1 MVDALNKFD
10 ILTEKLIKIGK
21 SHNLLRIPM
30 FIAIMT
36 LVLAE
41 GVYELARKAYRF
53 LFKKR
58 FLSKALSFAVAWFMF
73 APFYQPAVIF
83 AMEETSVSEP
93 SQTETEEETDP
104 EETTSEETT
113 SGETN
118 PEETTSSESSS
129 EETTSE
135 ETSSSSS
142 DTEISESSPSS
153 DSDNTDTTPT
163 VSDSSPETEVP
174 EGDPSETESSSV
186 TPSET
191 ELPETTEMPPM
202 MMAVPPDENTVYISS
217 ADQLY
222 YFFSHRD
229 SSGNKYD
236 SEGNTI
242 DNSAKNVE
250 LMADI
255 DCSQL
260 SDEAKEILGYTSSN
274 PALPMITTYSGVFNG
289 NGYVIK
295 NVTFSVT
302 NCKEGTNGTICYYKD
317 KFSAM
322 FYKMNGTVMNLGF
335 DNVTASTGGTG
346 GNKHA
351 AIIAHTASGTIKNCF
366 IVNSQITG
374 TAVGYFVYINKS
386 VLNCYSGGVTI
397 TKLASGAKYTNGA
410 QHFNT
415 PADCTDDK
423 MEILNQNNTGA
434 IWYKGTSPDYTKN
447 YGYPTTEETI
457 PVVFYKDENENEFSS
472 SPVNEL
478 LFKCEFDEDGN
489 IKDGTQKAT
498 QSTYSIVEGSKLY
511 LPDNIDY
518 LNNGIVM
525 PKHTFGG
532 WKINGETVLEVK
544 YDTEGQ
550 LDKEANKNQYYTIKS
565 SDISDGKVEVYAI
578 WNRALSYRLVFV
590 DQSDAKINIYP
601 DAETEEDKYRTP
613 PINAGFPY
621 EDTEKIPAK
630 DSDKPEEGLS
640 DADLGYEFVGWYRY
654 NPDTRE
660 YISEEPWD
668 FWSDTPSKA
677 GKDEDI
683 YNDDGE
689 ATITLKEFFKPIE
702 YTITLDLNGGTLENY
717 EDTINYDITTP
728 NVTLPT
734 TPKKT
739 GYRFIAWEVTVS
751 DDTTAIPLGDIS
763 VLNPSTDKK
772 LANITVKA
780 KWEAI
785 KYKIAYDINADTYV
799 TNDDP
804 IEMSEHQFD
813 SVAGDTATRLN
824 ANTFTR
830 DHYTFIGWAKEES
843 RGEKVFDDK
852 AEITENLADE
862 EGEIVTLYAVWQPVE
877 YDITYVN
884 AENGTCPSIDT
895 VETTYTVIEN
905 SNVKKYTADML
916 SIELKDI
923 TCKGYELTNIQCTG
937 GTVSTV
943 NGKYVITIPAGDS
956 FPTEIEITGQWEPVT
971 YTVEIN
977 NDGGWQGNFSL
988 DLLNKEYNILTGY
1001 DRLPTDYLKRNY
1013 YQFLGWNVTFD
1024 TDCSTLTEVT
1034 EIPAG
1039 SYGNATATAIWDP
1052 VDFGITVEL
1061 DEDATLDGEIP
1072 STYNNTTVF
1081 ELGCTPVKK
1090 GYTFTGWEISSQYD
1104 NNGNFPEEPVID
1116 FVINNNFGDVKLTAT
1131 FKINQYTI
1139 SFDTD
1144 GGSEI
1149 PSEVQ
1154 DFDTL
1159 INEPDEIPVKE
1170 GYNFVGWYDEDGNEF
1185 LFDENAKVPDEDI
1198 TIYAK
1203 WEIQTFDVVFETNG
1217 GSTVET
1223 QVVEYGNTA
1232 ERPQNPTKPDNGN
1245 KKYHFLG
1252 WFSDEGCTNIFNFS
1266 TPIKESKTVYAKWV
1280 EYTEVAPLKLYNV
1293 SYKTSDD
1300 SEEAFSIGN
1309 FANGEQI
1316 ILPSVPDDI
1325 INHKVFKGF
1334 IIKDDAS
1341 VIYNANDVFT
1351 INGID
1356 DEEGNPLPVILVAVW
1371 DVERH
1376 TVTFLDDDGETEI
1389 APKQEIEYNKRA
1401 TAPSPEKR
1409 GFIFKGWFAEDG
1421 SEFSFDTQ
1429 ITTDIVLKAKW
1440 EEVIIPETPSRPGS
1454 SGSSGVKYDKTIRVT
1469 ELPDGITAPEEFFK
1483 VTADMDD
1490 FKSSVDVRITN
1501 ASESAEEE
1509 LKRLLRLNTDIPDED
1524 IFVFDISL
1532 YERGTDRKITLP
1544 TDTMVSLTIPVCDK
1558 FTTNLEKVR
1567 VVSVHNGKLVI
1578 YPEPYMSVSEGYI
1591 LVNFSSDKF
1600 STFAFVLDRDNQ
1612 ITDLSASAPS
1622 AIAAEMMLYAP
1633 PAIMP
1638 AISGVIVNGKTK
1650 LRISRKRKIYKVL
1663 RKFH

>member
-1 MVDALNKFD
+1 MVDTLNKFD

-30 FIAIMT
+30 FIAIMI

-113 SGETN
+113 SEG
-118 PEETTSSESSS
+118 
-129 EETTSE
+129 
-135 ETSSSSS
+135 TSSSSS

-163 VSDSSPETEVP
+163 DSDSSTETGVTE
-174 EGDPSETESSSV
+174 EDPSETENSSV

-202 MMAVPPDENTVYISS
+202 MMAVPPDENTVYIST

-222 YFFSHRD
+222 YFLSNLD
-229 SSGNKYD
+229 PNGNQMVD
-236 SEGNTI
+236 AEGNTLN
-242 DNSAKNVE
+242 NSDKNVV
-250 LMADI
+250 LTADI
-255 DCSQL
+255 DCSTCT
-260 SDEAKEILGYTSSN
+260 LGIK
-274 PALPMITTYSGVFNG
+274 LPQMKTYNGTFDG
-289 NGYVIK
+289 NGYIIK
-295 NVTFSVT
+295 NATFS
-302 NCKEGTNGTICYYKD
+302 GTACRSSGRQYCGDGYGTFYGMFFTLNGP
-317 KFSAM
+317 
-322 FYKMNGTVMNLGF
+322 VMNLGF
-335 DNVTASTGGTG
+335 DTVVSSAGGTG
-346 GNKHA
+346 GYNHA
-351 AIIAHTASGTIKNCF
+351 ALVAHTVSSTGAIKNCF
-366 IVNSQITG
+366 AVNSTIK
-374 TAVGYFVYINKS
+374 ASEVSYFKYYGSGS
-386 VLNCYSGGVTI
+386 VLNSYIGGCNIVRKDALYSDGSSVF
-397 TKLASGAKYTNGA
+397 K
-410 QHFNT
+410 T
-415 PADCTDDK
+415 PADCTDAK
-423 MEILNQNNTGA
+423 LETLNLNNTGDT
-434 IWYKGTSPDYTKN
+434 WYKGTSPDYTKN
-447 YGYPTTEETI
+447 YGYPTTEKTI
-457 PVVFYKDENENEFSS
+457 PVVFYKENKNNNKTEFSS
-472 SPVNEL
+472 TPTDDL
-478 LFKCEFDEDGN
+478 LFRCEFNDDGS

-498 QSTYSIVEGSKLY
+498 QSTYSVVEGSKLY
-511 LPDNIDY
+511 LPDNIDHINE
-518 LNNGIVM
+518 LLA
-525 PKHTFGG
+525 KHKFLG
-532 WKINGETVLEVK
+532 WAINGDTVLTAE
-544 YDTEGQ
+544 YDAEGNP
-550 LDKEANKNQYYTIKS
+550 DTEANKNQYYTIKS
-565 SDISDGKVEVYAI
+565 SDISNDKLEVYAV
-578 WNRALSYRLVFV
+578 WDFNPAYRLVFV
-590 DQSDAKINIYP
+590 NQSDEKIKIYP
-601 DAETEEDKYRTP
+601 DAENEEDKYRTP
-613 PINAGFPY
+613 FINAGFPLS
-621 EDTEKIPAK
+621 EEMIGMVPASDPAHPEK
-630 DSDKPEEGLS
+630 GLS
-640 DADLGYEFVGWYRY
+640 AADLGYEFVGWYRY

-702 YTITLDLNGGTLENY
+702 YTITLDADGGTLGNY
-717 EDTINYDITTP
+717 EDTINYNVTTP

-734 TPKKT
+734 AIQRT
-739 GYRFIAWEVTVS
+739 GYHFRGWEVTIS
-751 DDTTAIPLGDIS
+751 DDTTAIPLGDIE
-763 VLNPSTDKK
+763 VLNPATDKK

-785 KYKIAYDINADTYV
+785 KYKIAYAIDAETYI

-830 DHYTFIGWAKEES
+830 DHYTFIGWAKEP

-852 AEITENLADE
+852 AEITENLASV
-862 EGEIVTLYAVWQPVE
+862 EGEIFTLYAVWQPIE

-884 AENGTCPSIDT
+884 AENGAFPSISS
-895 VETTYTVIEN
+895 EEMEYTIIKN
-905 SNVKKYTADML
+905 DNVKKYTANDLM
-916 SIELKDI
+916 IELEDI
-923 TCKGYELTNIQCTG
+923 TCKGYELTDIQCTG
-937 GTVSTV
+937 GTISTV
-943 NGKYVITIPAGDS
+943 DDKYVINIPTGDS
-956 FPTEIEITGQWEPVT
+956 FPTSLTITGEWEPIT
-971 YTVEIN
+971 YTVEFDRNGGTWKN
-977 NDGGWQGNFSL
+977 NYSANL
-988 DLLNKEYNILTGY
+988 INKEYNIITGY
-1001 DRLPTDYLKRNY
+1001 DSFPTDYIERKY
-1013 YQFLGWNVTFD
+1013 YQFLGWNVNFD
-1024 TDCSTLTEVT
+1024 TDCSVLTEVT
-1034 EIPAG
+1034 EIPKG
-1039 SYGNATATAIWDP
+1039 SYGNATATAVWNP
-1052 VDFGITVEL
+1052 VDFNIEV
-1061 DEDATLDGEIP
+1061 DLDGGTLAKSIP
-1072 STYNNTTVF
+1072 STYNNETVF
-1081 ELGCTPVKK
+1081 DLGCTPIKE
-1090 GYTFTGWEISSQYD
+1090 GHTFTGWEIVAD
-1104 NNGNFPEEPVID
+1104 GFENNGNFPEEKVIN
-1116 FVINNNFGDVKLTAT
+1116 FEINNNFGDITLTAT

-1149 PSEVQ
+1149 PSKVQ
-1154 DFDTL
+1154 DFGTL
-1159 INEPDEIPVKE
+1159 ISEPDEIPVKE
-1170 GYNFVGWYDEDGNEF
+1170 GYNFISWCDEDGNEF
-1185 LFDENAKVPDEDI
+1185 SFDENAKVPAEDV

-1203 WEIQTFDVVFETNG
+1203 WEIQTFNVVFDTDG

-1223 QVVEYGNTA
+1223 QIIEYGNVA
-1232 ERPQNPTKPDNGN
+1232 ERPQNPTKPDNGDT
-1245 KKYHFLG
+1245 KYRFLG
-1252 WFSDEGCTNIFNFS
+1252 WFSDEGCTVAFDFS
-1266 TPIKESKTVYAKWV
+1266 TPIKENKTIYAKWV
-1280 EYTEVAPLKLYNV
+1280 DYTEDAPLKLYNV
-1293 SYKTSDD
+1293 SYKTNDN
-1300 SEEAFSIGN
+1300 SEETFSIGD

-1376 TVTFLDDDGETEI
+1376 TVTFIDDDGETEI

-1454 SGSSGVKYDKTIRVT
+1454 SGSSGVKYDKTIRIT

-1524 IFVFDISL
+1524 IFIFDISL
-1532 YERGTDRKITLP
+1532 YQRGTDRKITLP

-1638 AISGVIVNGKTK
+1638 AISGVVVNGKTK

>member
-1 MVDALNKFD
+1 MVDTLNKFD

-58 FLSKALSFAVAWFMF
+58 FLSKVLSFAVAWFMF
-73 APFYQPAVIF
+73 APFYQPAIIF

-104 EETTSEETT
+104 EETISEETT

-118 PEETTSSESSS
+118 SEETTSSESSS

-135 ETSSSSS
+135 GTSSSSS

-163 VSDSSPETEVP
+163 DSDSSPETEVP
-174 EGDPSETESSSV
+174 EGDPSETENSSV

-191 ELPETTEMPPM
+191 ELPKETILPL
-202 MMAVPPDENTVYISS
+202 MAEPTDESVIEISN
-217 ADQLY
+217 ADELY
-222 YFFSHRD
+222 LFLS
-229 SSGNKYD
+229 NKD
-236 SEGNTI
+236 AEGNAT
-242 DNSAKNVE
+242 DNSAKNVV
-250 LMADI
+250 LTADI
-255 DCSQL
+255 DCSTCT
-260 SDEAKEILGYTSSN
+260 LGTTLPVMSN
-274 PALPMITTYSGVFNG
+274 YSGTFDG

-295 NVTFSVT
+295 NARFGTAACWVSDKQYVCGDGCLFCGMFFSFSGTF
-302 NCKEGTNGTICYYKD
+302 
-317 KFSAM
+317 
-322 FYKMNGTVMNLGF
+322 MNVGF
-335 DNVTASTGGTG
+335 DTVSATTGTK
-346 GNKHA
+346 NYNHA
-351 AIIAHTASGTIKNCF
+351 AVVAHTSSGTIKNCF
-366 IVNSQITG
+366 IVNSNIVSNY
-374 TAVGYFVYINKS
+374 ANYFTLCGNS
-386 VLNCYSGGVTI
+386 VSNCYIGGSYVYGE
-397 TKLASGAKYTNGA
+397 SVFGDGANVYSSPSA
-410 QHFNT
+410 
-415 PADCTDDK
+415 CTDAAL
-423 MEILNQNNTGA
+423 EALNLNNTGKT
-434 IWYKGTSPDYTKN
+434 WYKGTSPDYTKN
-447 YGYPTTEETI
+447 YGYPTTEKTI

-472 SPVNEL
+472 TPTDDL
-478 LFKCEFDEDGN
+478 LFKCEFNDDGS
-489 IKDGTQKAT
+489 IKPGTQKAT
-498 QSTYSIVEGSKLY
+498 QSTYSVVKGSKLY
-511 LPDNIDY
+511 LPDNIDHINE
-518 LNNGIVM
+518 LLA
-525 PKHTFGG
+525 KHKFLG
-532 WKINGETVLEVK
+532 WAINGNTVLTAE
-544 YDTEGQ
+544 YDAEGNP
-550 LDKEANKNQYYTIKS
+550 DTEANKNQYYTIKS
-565 SDISDGKVEVYAI
+565 SDISNDKLEVYAV
-578 WNRALSYRLVFV
+578 WDFNPAYRLVFV
-590 DQSDAKINIYP
+590 NQSDEKINIRP
-601 DAETEEDKYRTP
+601 DAENEDDKYRTP
-613 PINAGFPY
+613 FVNAGSPLS
-621 EDTEKIPAK
+621 DGMIGMVPANDPAHPEK
-630 DSDKPEEGLS
+630 GLS
-640 DADLGYEFVGWYRY
+640 AADLGYEFIGWCRY
-654 NPDTRE
+654 DPDASE
-660 YISEEPWD
+660 FISEEPWD

-683 YNDDGE
+683 YNNDGE

-702 YTITLDLNGGTLENY
+702 YTITLDADGGTLGNY
-717 EDTINYDITTP
+717 EDTINYNVTTP

-734 TPKKT
+734 AIQRT
-739 GYRFIAWEVTVS
+739 GYHFRGWEVTIS
-751 DDTTAIPLGDIS
+751 DNTTAIPLGDIE
-763 VLNPSTDKK
+763 VLNPATDKK

-785 KYKIAYDINADTYV
+785 KYKIAYDKNADTYV

-824 ANTFTR
+824 ANTFAR
-830 DHYTFIGWAKEES
+830 DHYTFIGWAKEHH
-843 RGEKVFDDK
+843 GEKVFDDK

-862 EGEIVTLYAVWQPVE
+862 EGEIVTLYAVWQPIE

-884 AENGTCPSIDT
+884 AENGAFPSISS
-895 VETTYTVIEN
+895 EEMEYTIIKN
-905 SNVKKYTADML
+905 DNVKKYTANDLM
-916 SIELKDI
+916 IELEDI
-923 TCKGYELTNIQCTG
+923 TCKGYELTDIQCTG
-937 GTVSTV
+937 GTISTV
-943 NGKYVITIPAGDS
+943 DDKYVINIPTGDS
-956 FPTEIEITGQWEPVT
+956 FPTSLTITGEWEPIT
-971 YTVEIN
+971 YTVEFDRNGGTWKN
-977 NDGGWQGNFSL
+977 NYSANL
-988 DLLNKEYNILTGY
+988 INKEYNITTGY
-1001 DRLPTDYLKRNY
+1001 NNLPTDYIERKY
-1013 YQFLGWNVTFD
+1013 YQFLGWNVAFD
-1024 TDCSTLTEVT
+1024 TDCSVLTEVT
-1034 EIPAG
+1034 EIPKG
-1039 SYGNATATAIWDP
+1039 SYGNATATAVWNP
-1052 VDFGITVEL
+1052 VDFNIDV
-1061 DEDATLDGEIP
+1061 DLDGGTIAKSIP
-1072 STYNNTTVF
+1072 STYNNETVF
-1081 ELGCTPVKK
+1081 DLGCTPIKE
-1090 GYTFTGWEISSQYD
+1090 GHTFTGWEIVADGFD
-1104 NNGNFPEEPVID
+1104 NNGNFPEEKVIN
-1116 FVINNNFGDVKLTAT
+1116 FVINDNFGDVKLTAT

-1154 DFDTL
+1154 DFGTL
-1159 INEPDEIPVKE
+1159 ISEPDEDPVKE
-1170 GYNFVGWYDEDGNEF
+1170 GYNFIGWYDEDGNEF
-1185 LFDENAKVPDEDI
+1185 LFNEDAKVPAEDV

-1203 WEIQTFDVVFETNG
+1203 WEIQTFDVVFETDG

-1223 QVVEYGNTA
+1223 QVIEYGNVA
-1232 ERPQNPTKPDNGN
+1232 ERPQNPTKPDNGDT
-1245 KKYHFLG
+1245 KYRFLG
-1252 WFSDEGCTNIFNFS
+1252 WFSDEELTTAFDFS
-1266 TPIKESKTVYAKWV
+1266 TPIKENKTIYAKWV
-1280 EYTEVAPLKLYNV
+1280 EYTEAEPLKLYNV
-1293 SYKTSDD
+1293 SYKTNAN
-1300 SEEAFSIGN
+1300 SEETFSIGD

-1325 INHKVFKGF
+1325 INHKVFQGF
-1334 IIKDDAS
+1334 IIKGDTS

-1356 DEEGNPLPVILVAVW
+1356 DEEGNPLPVILIALW

-1376 TVTFLDDDGETEI
+1376 TVTFLDDDGKTEI

-1421 SEFSFDTQ
+1421 SEFSFKTK

-1440 EEVIIPETPSRPGS
+1440 EKVIIPETPSIPGPSGS
-1454 SGSSGVKYDKTIRVT
+1454 SGSSGIKYDKTIRIT
-1469 ELPDGITAPEEFFK
+1469 ELPDGITAPTELFK
-1483 VTADMDD
+1483 ATADMDN

-1501 ASESAEEE
+1501 ASESAEDE
-1509 LKRLLRLNTDIPDED
+1509 LKRLLRLHADIPDED

-1544 TDTMVSLTIPVCDK
+1544 ADTLVSLTVPVCDK

-1567 VVSVHNGKLVI
+1567 VVSVHNGKLI
-1578 YPEPYMSVSEGYI
+1578 AYPEPYMSVSEGYI

-1600 STFAFVLDRDNQ
+1600 STFAFVLDKDNQ

>member
-1 MVDALNKFD
+1 MNKFD

-30 FIAIMT
+30 FIAIMA

-118 PEETTSSESSS
+118 SEETTSGETNSEETTSSESSS

-135 ETSSSSS
+135 GTSSSSS

-202 MMAVPPDENTVYISS
+202 MMAVPPDENTVYIST

-222 YFFSHRD
+222 YFLSNLD
-229 SSGNKYD
+229 PNGNPMVD
-236 SEGNTI
+236 AEGNAT
-242 DNSAKNVE
+242 DNSAKNVV
-250 LMADI
+250 LTADI
-255 DCSQL
+255 DCSTCT
-260 SDEAKEILGYTSSN
+260 LGTR
-274 PALPMITTYSGVFNG
+274 LPQMKTYNG
-289 NGYVIK
+289 TFDGRGYVIK
-295 NVTFSVT
+295 NATFS
-302 NCKEGTNGTICYYKD
+302 GTACWSSGRQYCGDAYGTFYG
-317 KFSAM
+317 M
-322 FYKMNGTVMNLGF
+322 FFTLNGTVMNLGF
-335 DNVTASTGGTG
+335 DTVVSSHGTVGGYNHAALVAHTVSSTG
-346 GNKHA
+346 A
-351 AIIAHTASGTIKNCF
+351 IKNCF
-366 IVNSQITG
+366 AVNSTIM
-374 TAVGYFVYINKS
+374 ASEISYFKYFGSGS
-386 VLNCYSGGVTI
+386 VLNSYIGGCSIVQ
-397 TKLASGAKYTNGA
+397 KDHLYTDGSSVFA
-410 QHFNT
+410 T

-434 IWYKGTSPDYTKN
+434 TWYKGTSPDYTKN

-550 LDKEANKNQYYTIKS
+550 LDTEANKNQYYTIKS

-590 DQSDAKINIYP
+590 DQSDDEINI
-601 DAETEEDKYRTP
+601 TP
-613 PINAGFPY
+613 PINAGSPLSD
-621 EDTEKIPAK
+621 EMIGMVPASDPAHPEK
-630 DSDKPEEGLS
+630 GLS
-640 DADLGYEFVGWYRY
+640 AADLGYEFVGWCRY
-654 NPDTRE
+654 NPATRE

-689 ATITLKEFFKPIE
+689 ATITLKELFRPIE

-717 EDTINYDITTP
+717 EDTINYNVTTP

-734 TPKKT
+734 APKKT
-739 GYRFIAWEVTVS
+739 GYHFRGWEVTVS
-751 DDTTAIPLGDIS
+751 DDTTAIPLGNIS

-785 KYKIAYDINADTYV
+785 KYKIAYNKNADTYV
-799 TNDDP
+799 TNGNS

-813 SVAGDTATRLN
+813 SVAGDTATRLS

-830 DHYTFIGWAKEES
+830 DHYTFIGWAKE
-843 RGEKVFDDK
+843 RHGEKVFDDK

-956 FPTEIEITGQWEPVT
+956 FPTSLTITGEWEPIT
-971 YTVEIN
+971 YTVEFDRNGGIWKN
-977 NDGGWQGNFSL
+977 NYSANL
-988 DLLNKEYNILTGY
+988 INKEYNIITGY
-1001 DRLPTDYLKRNY
+1001 DNLPTDYIERKY
-1013 YQFLGWNVTFD
+1013 YQFLGWNVNFD
-1024 TDCSTLTEVT
+1024 TDCSALTEVT
-1034 EIPAG
+1034 EIPKG
-1039 SYGNATATAIWDP
+1039 SYGNATATAVWDP
-1052 VDFGITVEL
+1052 VDFNIDV
-1061 DEDATLDGEIP
+1061 DLDGGTIAKSIP
-1072 STYNNTTVF
+1072 STYNNETVF
-1081 ELGCTPVKK
+1081 DLGCTPIKE
-1090 GYTFTGWEISSQYD
+1090 GHTFTGWEIVADGFD

-1280 EYTEVAPLKLYNV
+1280 EYTEAAPLKLYNV

-1429 ITTDIVLKAKW
+1429 ITIDIVLKAKW

-1454 SGSSGVKYDKTIRVT
+1454 SGSSGVKYDKTIRIT
-1469 ELPDGITAPEEFFK
+1469 ELPDGITAPAELFK
-1483 VTADMDD
+1483 ATADMDD

-1501 ASESAEEE
+1501 ASESAEDE
-1509 LKRLLRLNTDIPDED
+1509 LKRLLRLHTDIPDED
-1524 IFVFDISL
+1524 IFIFDISL

-1544 TDTMVSLTIPVCDK
+1544 TDTLVSLTVPVCDK